1 MTEKRY
7 YQKNYGEEYY
17 IFDSNTISEDEFE
30 ERVEYEGYNV
40 FADSLTGSEIIDLLN
55 ENEQLKQSNEYLQGQ
70 LDDYSGVE
78 VDNIELRNENEQ
90 LKEDRNKLFIR
101 ERDARNNWRKL
112 KYENEELKKEIKELE
127 SDVIY
132 FEKTYEIEERGLNC
146 VPEMCTI
153 TSNTPSRRELFKYN
167 KELEQR
173 NKRQYNQLNKLWKLI
188 ETKDWET
195 LTEMDNQMKKD
206 EEQLQSEWKCYE

>member
-1 MTEKRY
+1 MTEKRFVY
-7 YQKNYGEEYY
+7 YEHKGADY
-17 IFDSNTISEDEFE
+17 ILENPNTELDFIEMLGDCLEAKEIVDKLNELEDE
-30 ERVEYEGYNV
+30 N
-40 FADSLTGSEIIDLLN
+40 N
-55 ENEQLKQSNEYLQGQ
+55 
-70 LDDYSGVE
+70 
-78 VDNIELRNENEQ
+78 Q
-90 LKEDRNKLFIR
+90 LKEDRNELFIR
-101 ERDARNNWRKL
+101 ERDARNDWRKL

-127 SDVIY
+127 SDVRY
-132 FEKTYEIEERGLNC
+132 FETTYEIEERGLNC

-206 EEQLQSEWKCYE
+206 EEQLQSEWRFINED